1 MKSNSKSFMKM
12 SIIFMLMLVLTG
24 IFSMPV
30 FAKDFGG
37 ATIAVDTEYTSEDL
51 QIKYNAKFTVKEGAT
66 LTLDNVI
73 LRGAQAGDQGE
84 IIKIEKGGKLII
96 KNSKEWNA
104 SKVVI
109 NSDGGEIEIINS
121 LFENNKNSVI
131 HAINSKISIKQS
143 YFRNNTANAGGAIY
157 IVNNSTLTID
167 EGVTCP
173 SETVTPGAC
182 PTKFEGNKATNQNQ
196 STLLGGGAIYAKQSV
211 VNVINGK
218 FINNEANFYGGAIH
232 QEGGTL
238 VFGQEDDDT
247 KKPTFSLNKATGQ
260 TVSRGGAVAL
270 EINCLDTSDCKN
282 NFEPLSA
289 TIYNA
294 VFDENTSKWQG
305 GAMAIGCN
313 PNTGGKLDKDNKGV
327 IVEIKKGEFTGN
339 TVTNNWN
346 DGMAGGAIMI
356 FSHGTLSMRKVA
368 MTNNTASSAGGAIAT
383 CGTGNTY
390 LFINDGSVIYGNH
403 SQYSGASGYEDL
415 YVFDHSVELDINDEM
430 FNGGTHN
437 WKKLDNQLREG
448 KNVAAYYGSAPEEEY
463 KKTDGYYVLFSENRA
478 SGTNAPVNGNGGAI
492 GNNGT
497 LIIGGT
503 TKVSITKKWKDNN
516 WEKRPSM
523 QSFVESLDLKENG
536 KAYKLEDIQE
546 STPCAAATK
555 CFTATEGGL
564 SDPINITI
572 TENDQKDSWSVE
584 ITGLPSMLHDDDKDV
599 DVVVTWTL
607 DEHMANYL
615 SEVEKTADNDKKA
628 FDVTNELNVKTIS
641 GKKEWDH
648 TAEGGSVN
656 PEDSRPTSIEIHLHK
671 KGEDAEQDQPYKTTT
686 ATAANNWEWKF
697 EDVPV
702 KENGVDIEYT
712 VHEVPVKDY
721 TLTNEDTAKQ
731 SNGTYIFNNKFA
743 PGLTDIV
750 VYKDWKDDSNWDGSR
765 PEFVQVILYRL
776 AGEDKIRQASAFLN
790 QKNDWKHTFTA
801 LEASYQYTIEEVPVT
816 GYKSSTISKMNGH
829 GFEIVNTHEPA
840 KVKKLTVTKVWDDA
854 LYGVY
859 RPNYTAKAFAESLTL
874 MANGKAY
881 ELNDITEV
889 TGSDNTFTFTANAAA
904 GAVTIVVNMPEREN
918 SWTVTYS
925 NLPANEKGQNGNP
938 ITWSVEEAPIAHYS
952 MEETRPFQCSE
963 NVTDGKTCTVE
974 ITNSLHFTQLKLT
987 KQWKDDSDAESRPDP
1002 LLFLEG
1008 LALYHDGIYLPH
1020 GTFYKDPNKTPTSD
1034 TSYYKV
1040 TSNSNLEVTVTMDGN
1055 KWSITIDKLMQ
1066 WFENKDGVMEK
1077 VKVWTAE
1084 EFVEGYHSEAE
1095 TLEDGTI
1102 SITNEP
1108 FVINVEKVWESSNR
1122 EQHELPESITVR
1134 LIADGE
1140 ETDQT
1145 IELTPDDD
1153 GNWIGSFTG
1162 MRKYEDDGRHEI
1174 VYTVR
1179 EENIPEGYIS
1189 SVSGDKETGFR
1200 ITNSLPPE
1208 RTWFRLPELPKTGF
1222 SAVRPTVLSAQPLN
1236 VSYVDS
1242 GLTLQVPSLDV
1253 KADIVT
1259 VPFVDGEYPVEWL
1272 GMQAGMLEGSAKP
1285 GEGMM
1290 VLTGHNTLNSTEAG
1304 PFAFLSFMEEG
1315 DMIFLLNK
1323 YNQLKPYTVYAVE
1336 KIGAT
1341 DSAAL
1346 ERIASMDENS
1356 LTMLT
1361 CEDELPEGGYASR
1374 RVVAAKPE
1382 GTW

>member
-1 MKSNSKSFMKM
+1 
-12 SIIFMLMLVLTG
+12 
-24 IFSMPV
+24 MPV
-30 FAKDFGG
+30 FAAENFSG
-37 ATIAVDTEYTSEDL
+37 AHVITKDTEYKSKDL
-51 QIKYNAKFTVKEGAT
+51 QIQSTGKFIVNEGAT
-66 LTLDNVI
+66 LTLDEVI
-73 LRGAQAGDQGE
+73 LRGAQAGENGE
-84 IIKIEKGGKLII
+84 IIKIEKGGKLIL
-96 KNSKEWNA
+96 KNCQEWNT
-104 SKVVI
+104 KRVVI
-109 NSDGGEIEIINS
+109 NSDGGNIEIYNS
-121 LFENNKNSVI
+121 LFQNNTNSVI
-131 HAINSKISIKQS
+131 QATNSNISIKQS
-143 YFRNNTANAGGAIY
+143 YFHNNTANAGGAIY

-167 EGVTCP
+167 EDVTCP
-173 SETVTPGAC
+173 SETVIPGRC

-211 VNVINGK
+211 VNVINGE
-218 FINNEANFYGGAIH
+218 FINNEAHFYGGAIH

-247 KKPTFSLNKATGQ
+247 KKPTFRQNNATGQ

-270 EINCLDTSDCKN
+270 EINCLDPNDCRN

-294 VFDENTSKWQG
+294 VFDGNTSKWQG

-313 PNTGGKLDKDNKGV
+313 PRTGGSLKKDNKGV
-327 IVEIKKGEFTGN
+327 NVEIKKGEFTNN
-339 TVTNNWN
+339 TVTNNWK

-356 FSHGTLSMRKVA
+356 FAHGTLSMRKVA

-390 LFINDGSVIYGNH
+390 LFINDGSVIYGNNAD
-403 SQYSGASGYEDL
+403 YTGASGYEDL

-448 KNVAAYYGSAPEEEY
+448 KNVAAYYGSAPEEKY
-463 KKTDGYYVLFSENRA
+463 KKTDGYYVLFSGNSA

-503 TKVSITKKWKDNN
+503 TKVSITKKWNDNN

-536 KAYKLEDIQE
+536 KAYKLEGIQK
-546 STPCAAATK
+546 STSCAAATE
-555 CFTATEGGL
+555 CFTATHTEGVH
-564 SDPINITI
+564 SDEIKITI
-572 TENDQKDSWSVE
+572 TENAQQDSWSVE

-607 DEHMANYL
+607 DEHMDNYL

-641 GKKEWDH
+641 GKKEWDYTSKQDSAVIAPD
-648 TAEGGSVN
+648 TAR
-656 PEDSRPTSIEIHLHK
+656 PDSITIHLHK
-671 KGEDAEQDQPYKTTT
+671 EGEDAEEDSDKPFMVTT
-686 ATAANNWEWKF
+686 ASAPDWNWKF
-697 EDVPV
+697 ENVPV
-702 KENGVDIEYT
+702 KENGTEIKYS
-712 VHEVPVKDY
+712 VHEVPVDDY
-721 TLTNEDTAKQ
+721 TQVQNTKQ
-731 SNGTYIFNNKFA
+731 DDETYYFKNQYD
-743 PGLTDIV
+743 PGYTDIV

-765 PEFVQVILYRL
+765 PDSVHVILYQKEGDSKVKVREADL
-776 AGEDKIRQASAFLN
+776 NHGNEWNHIFTDLDEN
-790 QKNDWKHTFTA
+790 QKYTVEESPVPNGYNVTVKEKEKHSF
-801 LEASYQYTIEEVPVT
+801 EV
-816 GYKSSTISKMNGH
+816 I
-829 GFEIVNTHEPA
+829 NTHVPDKVA
-840 KVKKLTVTKVWDDA
+840 QLTVKKTWDET
-854 LYGVY
+854 YERY
-859 RPNYTAKAFAESLTL
+859 RPSYTAKDFVGMLKL
-874 MANGKAY
+874 MANGEEYKLD
-881 ELNDITEV
+881 EITEV

-904 GAVTIVVNMPEREN
+904 GAVTIEVSMSERDR
-918 SWTVTYS
+918 WTVTYS

-938 ITWSVEEAPIAHYS
+938 ITWSVEEAPIDHYS
-952 MEETRPFQCSE
+952 MEETKPFQCSE
-963 NVTDGKTCTVE
+963 NKTDGKTCTVE
-974 ITNSLHFTQLKLT
+974 ITNSLHFTRLKLT
-987 KQWKDDSDAESRPDP
+987 KQWNDDGDAESRPDP

-1020 GTFYKDPNKTPTSD
+1020 GTFYKDPDKTPTSD

-1040 TSNSNLEVTVTMDGN
+1040 TSNSNLEVTVTMNTDTDE
-1055 KWSITIDKLMQ
+1055 WSITIDKLMQ
-1066 WFENKDGVMEK
+1066 WFENEDGVMEK

-1084 EFVEGYHSEAE
+1084 EYVEGYHSEAE

-1102 SITNEP
+1102 IITNEP

-1145 IELTPDDD
+1145 IELTPD

-1179 EENIPEGYIS
+1179 EENVPEGYIS

-1315 DMIFLLNK
+1315 DMIFLLNR

-1374 RVVAAKPE
+1374 RVVAARPV